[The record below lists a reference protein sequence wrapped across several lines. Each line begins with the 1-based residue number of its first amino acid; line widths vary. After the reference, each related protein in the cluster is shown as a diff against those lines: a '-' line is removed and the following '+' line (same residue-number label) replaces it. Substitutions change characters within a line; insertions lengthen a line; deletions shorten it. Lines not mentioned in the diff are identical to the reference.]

1 MESLPPPVCQ
11 AVLLDGTFASLTE
24 GRRSSIARICALL
37 SGELGALPAPVRLY
51 YEPGQQWEA
60 WRELPKLAM
69 GVGLEQQ
76 ICAAYTWLAREWR
89 PGNPLFFF
97 GYSRGAFGV
106 RSLAG
111 MIGHI
116 GLLKPAHASRAN
128 IQKAWEL
135 YRNGGKTPG
144 RNQRLDP
151 ALCHASVPIR
161 MIGVFDTVTA
171 LGIRLPLLWMLTEPR
186 FRFHDSHLGKQVEHG
201 VQALALDETR
211 AAFQPLLWDSESA
224 GDRVEQMWFRGCHPD
239 VGGQL
244 SGLEYARP
252 LANIPLVWMMS
263 RAESFGLPLPAGW
276 AAHFPRDATA
286 PSVGSWRN
294 WGKAFLARAPRLAGA
309 DPSEALHPS
318 VPRPY
323 TGPALLAGALAEA
336 APERPHRSR
345 ISRRTRAAMATA
357 AAASAGAASK
367 APSKEPLL
375 TTEKAAPASDNP
387 APADLRMPGPTPVAE
402 DMMAKNIENIE
413 ASPRNESAAL
423 QDAQQREDGI
433 AEPRRSARRH

>member
-37 SGELGALPAPVRLY
+37 SGELGMLPAPVRLY

-60 WRELPKLAM
+60 WRELPQLAM
-69 GVGLEQQ
+69 GVGLERQ
-76 ICAAYTWLAREWR
+76 ICAAYAWLAREWR

-97 GYSRGAFGV
+97 GYSRGAFAV

-111 MIGHI
+111 MIGHV
-116 GLLKPAHASRAN
+116 GLLKPGHAISAN

-135 YRNGGKTPG
+135 YRAGGRAPG
-144 RNQRLDP
+144 RKQRLDP
-151 ALCHASVPIR
+151 ALCHANVPIR

-171 LGIRLPLLWMLTEPR
+171 LGLRLPLLWMLTEPR
-186 FRFHDSHLGKQVEHG
+186 FRFHDSHLGSEVEHG

-211 AAFQPLLWDSESA
+211 AAFRPLLWDSDTS
-224 GDRVEQMWFRGCHPD
+224 GGRVEQMWFRGCHPD
-239 VGGQL
+239 IGGQL
-244 SGLEYARP
+244 TGLEYARP

-323 TGPALLAGALAEA
+323 PGPALLAGALADA

-345 ISRRTRAAMATA
+345 IPRKTRAAMAAA
-357 AAASAGAASK
+357 AAASQAAIPP
-367 APSKEPLL
+367 APGEVAPG
-375 TTEKAAPASDNP
+375 TGNAAPA
-387 APADLRMPGPTPVAE
+387 PVMAAAAEPWNAGQPPEIEGIAAE
-402 DMMAKNIENIE
+402 DMAETRQDDDI
-413 ASPRNESAAL
+413 AL
-423 QDAQQREDGI
+423 RKAPQDEDEI
-433 AEPRRSARRH
+433 ANQRRSAR